1 MDREQIAPH
10 VEDIKRALGDKVS
23 EDQIAG
29 ELDNYLNVYRVPLE
43 SAKQSIVR
51 KYGGNPAELQVGVQ
65 KKLAELAPN
74 EPSVS
79 LLARVVSVN
88 PKEIQVSGTP
98 KNIMYGIL
106 GDDTATVPFT
116 AWEVENL
123 ELEKGDTIRVENA
136 YTKEYR
142 GQVQINFGNRT
153 TISPESPEAVP
164 PFQPGPATIS
174 PATVSDL
181 REGIG
186 GVAIKVRILSLEERE
201 VMVEGDKKMVYSGVM
216 ADETGKAQFSAWKDY
231 GLKEGDV
238 VKIEG
243 GYVRTWRGIP
253 QLNFDERAEVSIL
266 DEEFPSVEELST
278 SPRIWIED
286 LIERGGAVDASV
298 RGILV
303 DVKEGS
309 GLIYRCPEC
318 RRVLR
323 KNTCRIHG
331 EVEGEADLRVKAVI
345 DDGSGALTAIF
356 GRELTEK
363 FLNKSMDVCIDMAK
377 EAMSH
382 EVIRDDL
389 ADMLIAQPVEV
400 QGNVTRDE
408 FGIMMIVNSANI
420 LKVEVEKE
428 AREML
433 DDLEGLS

>member
-10 VEDIKRALGDKVS
+10 VEDIKRALDDKVS

-29 ELDNYLNVYRVPLE
+29 ELENYLNVYRVPLD
-43 SAKQSIVR
+43 SAKRSIVR
-51 KYGGNPAELQVGVQ
+51 KYGGNPAGLQVGVQ

-88 PKEIQVSGTP
+88 PKEIQVNGNA
-98 KNIMYGIL
+98 KNIFYGIL

-123 ELEKGDTIRVENA
+123 EMEKGDTIRVENA

-142 GQVQINFGNRT
+142 GQVQINFGSRT
-153 TISPESPEAVP
+153 TISPESPDAVP
-164 PFQPGPATIS
+164 PFTPGS
-174 PATVSDL
+174 ATVRPAKVADL
-181 REGIG
+181 REGFG
-186 GVAIKVRILSLEERE
+186 GVSITVRILSLEERE

-238 VKIEG
+238 LKIEG
-243 GYVRTWRGIP
+243 GYIRTWRGIP
-253 QLNFDERAEVSIL
+253 QLNFDERADVNIV
-266 DEEFPSVEELST
+266 DEDFPSMEDLSI

-286 LIERGGAVDASV
+286 LIERGGAVDATV

-331 EVEGEADLRVKAVI
+331 DVEGEADLRIKAVI
-345 DDGSGALTAIF
+345 DDGSGAVTAIF

-363 FLNKSMDVCIDMAK
+363 FLNKSMEVCIDMAK
-377 EAMSH
+377 EAMTH
-382 EVIRDDL
+382 EVVRDDL
-389 ADMLIAQPVEV
+389 ADMLIAQPIEV

-408 FGIMMIVNSANI
+408 FGIMMIVNSAEI
-420 LKVEVEKE
+420 LKIEVEKE

-433 DDLEGLS
+433 DDLEGLT

>member
-10 VEDIKRALGDKVS
+10 VEDIKRALDDKVS

-29 ELDNYLNVYRVPLE
+29 ELENYLNVYRVPLD
-43 SAKQSIVR
+43 SAKRSIVR
-51 KYGGNPAELQVGVQ
+51 KYGGNPSGLQVGVQ
-65 KKLAELAPN
+65 KKLVELAPN

-88 PKEIQVSGTP
+88 PKEIQVNGNA
-98 KNIMYGIL
+98 KNILYGIL

-123 ELEKGDTIRVENA
+123 EMEKGDTIRVENA

-164 PFQPGPATIS
+164 PFTPGPATVR
-174 PATVSDL
+174 PAKVADL
-181 REGIG
+181 REGFG
-186 GVAIKVRILSLEERE
+186 GVSITVRILSLEERE

-216 ADETGKAQFSAWKDY
+216 ADETGKAQFTAWKDY
-231 GLKEGDV
+231 ELKEGDV

-243 GYVRTWRGIP
+243 GYIRTWRGIP
-253 QLNFDERAEVSIL
+253 QLNFDERADVSIV
-266 DEEFPSVEELST
+266 DEDFPSMDDLKT

-286 LIERGGAVDASV
+286 LIERGGAVDATV

-323 KNTCRIHG
+323 KNACRIHG
-331 EVEGEADLRVKAVI
+331 EVEGEADLRIKAVI
-345 DDGSGALTAIF
+345 DDGSGAITAIF

-363 FLNKSMDVCIDMAK
+363 FLNKSMDMCIDMAK
-377 EAMSH
+377 EAMTH
-382 EVIRDDL
+382 EVVRDDL
-389 ADMLIAQPVEV
+389 ADMLIAQPIEV
-400 QGNVTRDE
+400 QGNVTRDD
-408 FGIMMIVNSANI
+408 FGIMMIVNAAEI
-420 LKVEVEKE
+420 LKIDVEKE

-433 DDLEGLS
+433 DDLEGLT